1 MTGSNGIVAD
11 GREREAKARFKE
23 IRERIEK
30 EHSEELKRAGWFRR
44 MVIRWRMHG
53 EIQRELERVA
63 PGDGLYNRV
72 ETKFDSSRNDKPPTN
87 PE

>member
-44 MVIRWRMHG
+44 LIIRWRMHG

-63 PGDGLYNRV
+63 PTDGLYSHV
-72 ETKFDSSRNDKPPTN
+72 ETKFDSSMDDKSPTN